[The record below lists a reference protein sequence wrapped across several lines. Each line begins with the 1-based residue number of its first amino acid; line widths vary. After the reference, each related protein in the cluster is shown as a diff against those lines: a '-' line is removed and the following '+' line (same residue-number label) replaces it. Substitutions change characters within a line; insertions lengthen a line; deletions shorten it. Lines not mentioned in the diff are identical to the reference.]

1 MLNTVISGW
10 LLCGLEVGDS
20 HTLIP
25 TTMWWLI
32 SVDWCFL
39 SSTLQLLPLSF
50 SPLHLLN
57 GFPHQWQLGHNWLV
71 TSLRQIGLVLCP
83 ILTQKSPTF
92 SSHLCRKMDGSS
104 LTPLP
109 CCSPLSSHW
118 LRKRQYLVSQPRWG
132 EHFVRKEGH
141 CLRVTNLPLTRIRPQ
156 HPLKKTKG
164 LHLLSSH
171 ELLKMKPRV
180 WTVLIAPVCFTSRQ
194 FILTDLLWLCTLCG
208 NFSPSA
214 LLMPFQVM

>member
-50 SPLHLLN
+50 SPLHPSN

-71 TSLRQIGLVLCP
+71 TSLRQICLVLCP

-92 SSHLCRKMDGSS
+92 SSHLSRKMDGSS

-132 EHFVRKEGH
+132 EHFVPER
-141 CLRVTNLPLTRIRPQ
+141 RSLPESDKSTSDQDQATTPPKNPQ
-156 HPLKKTKG
+156 RSPL
-164 LHLLSSH
+164 
-171 ELLKMKPRV
+171 V
-180 WTVLIAPVCFTSRQ
+180 VFAWA
-194 FILTDLLWLCTLCG
+194 
-208 NFSPSA
+208 A
-214 LLMPFQVM
+214 